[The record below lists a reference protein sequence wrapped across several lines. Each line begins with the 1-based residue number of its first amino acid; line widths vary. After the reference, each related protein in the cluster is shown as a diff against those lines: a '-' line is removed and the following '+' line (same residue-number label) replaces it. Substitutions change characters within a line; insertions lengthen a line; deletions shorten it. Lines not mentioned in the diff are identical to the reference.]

1 MSMTSILKDVVD
13 SPVVLA
19 KDIAKVFT
27 IVAKTDKVINTLV
40 ADRTE
45 INTMLKAV
53 LNGALA
59 IGGDIATA
67 IAAKGLN
74 WTADTALV
82 ADVEAYFKNVIEAQL
97 IPLVEKV
104 YEEIKVDVVTPVAAP
119 TAYAVAAGMSP
130 TP

>member
-1 MSMTSILKDVVD
+1 MTSILKDVVE

-27 IVAKTDKVINTLV
+27 IVAKTDKVIDTLV

-45 INTMLKAV
+45 INTVLKAV

-59 IGGDIATA
+59 IDGDIATA
-67 IAAKGLN
+67 VAAKGLD
-74 WTADTALV
+74 WTADTAIV
-82 ADVEAYFKNVIEAQL
+82 TDVNAYFKNVIEAQL
-97 IPLVEKV
+97 IPLVEKI
-104 YEEIKVDVVTPVAAP
+104 YDNIKLGVIILPAAP
-119 TAYAVAAGMSP
+119 SAGAIAAGMSP

>member
-1 MSMTSILKDVVD
+1 MNMTSILKDVVE

-27 IVAKTDKVINTLV
+27 IVAKTDKVVDTLV

-45 INTMLKAV
+45 INTVLKAV

-59 IGGDIATA
+59 IDGDIATA
-67 IAAKGLN
+67 FVAKGLD
-74 WTADTALV
+74 WTADTAIV
-82 ADVEAYFKNVIEAQL
+82 ADVNAFFKNVIEAQL
-97 IPLVEKV
+97 IPLVEKI
-104 YEEIKVDVVTPVAAP
+104 YDNIKVDVITLPVAPSAG
-119 TAYAVAAGMSP
+119 AIAAGMSP

>member
-27 IVAKTDKVINTLV
+27 IVAKTDKVIDTLV

-59 IGGDIATA
+59 IDGDIATA

-74 WTADTALV
+74 WTADTAIV

-104 YEEIKVDVVTPVAAP
+104 YEEIKVDVVTPVVAP
-119 TAYAVAAGMSP
+119 TASAVAAGMSP

>member
-1 MSMTSILKDVVD
+1 MTSILKDVVD

-27 IVAKTDKVINTLV
+27 IVAKTDKVINTLA
-40 ADRTE
+40 ADRTK

-59 IGGDIATA
+59 IDGDIATV
-67 IAAKGLN
+67 IATEGLN
-74 WTADTALV
+74 WTADTAIV

-97 IPLVEKV
+97 IPVVEKV
-104 YEEIKVDVVTPVAAP
+104 YEDIKVDVVTTVAAP
-119 TAYAVAAGMSP
+119 TASAVAAGMSP

>member
-1 MSMTSILKDVVD
+1 MSMTSILKDVVE

-27 IVAKTDKVINTLV
+27 IVAKTDKVVNTLV

-45 INTMLKAV
+45 INTVLKAV

-59 IGGDIATA
+59 IDGDIAMA
-67 IAAKGLN
+67 VAAKGLD
-74 WTADTALV
+74 WTADTAIV
-82 ADVEAYFKNVIEAQL
+82 ADVNAFFKNVIEAQL
-97 IPLVEKV
+97 IPLVEKI
-104 YEEIKVDVVTPVAAP
+104 YDDIKVDVVTPPTMP
-119 TAYAVAAGMSP
+119 TAGAIAAGMSP

>member
-59 IGGDIATA
+59 IDGDIATA

-74 WTADTALV
+74 WTADTAIV

-97 IPLVEKV
+97 IPVVEKV
-104 YEEIKVDVVTPVAAP
+104 YEDIKADVVTTVAAP
-119 TAYAVAAGMSP
+119 TASAVAAGMSP

>member
-1 MSMTSILKDVVD
+1 MTSILKDVVD

-59 IGGDIATA
+59 IDGDIATA
-67 IAAKGLN
+67 IACKGLN
-74 WTADTALV
+74 WTADTAIV

-97 IPLVEKV
+97 IPVVEKV
-104 YEEIKVDVVTPVAAP
+104 YEDIKVDVVTTVVAP
-119 TAYAVAAGMSP
+119 TASAVAAGMSP

>member
-1 MSMTSILKDVVD
+1 MSMTSILKDVVE

-27 IVAKTDKVINTLV
+27 IVAKTDKVVDTLV

-45 INTMLKAV
+45 INTVLKAV

-59 IGGDIATA
+59 IDGDIATA
-67 IAAKGLN
+67 VAAKGLD
-74 WTADTALV
+74 WTADTAIV
-82 ADVEAYFKNVIEAQL
+82 ADVNAYFKNVIEAQL

-104 YEEIKVDVVTPVAAP
+104 YDNIKVDVITPPAAP
-119 TAYAVAAGMSP
+119 SAGAIAAGMSP

>member
-27 IVAKTDKVINTLV
+27 IVAKTDKVINTLA
-40 ADRTE
+40 ADRTK

-59 IGGDIATA
+59 IDGDIATV
-67 IAAKGLN
+67 IATEGLN
-74 WTADTALV
+74 WTADTAIV

-97 IPLVEKV
+97 IPVVEKV
-104 YEEIKVDVVTPVAAP
+104 YEDIKVDVVTTVAAP
-119 TAYAVAAGMSP
+119 TASAVAAGMSP

>member
-1 MSMTSILKDVVD
+1 MTSILKDVVD

-59 IGGDIATA
+59 IDGDIATA

-74 WTADTALV
+74 WTADTAIV

-97 IPLVEKV
+97 IPVVEKV
-104 YEEIKVDVVTPVAAP
+104 YEDIKADVVTTVAAP
-119 TAYAVAAGMSP
+119 TASAVAAGMSP

>member
-1 MSMTSILKDVVD
+1 MTSILKDVVE

-59 IGGDIATA
+59 IDGDIATA

-74 WTADTALV
+74 WTADTAIV
-82 ADVEAYFKNVIEAQL
+82 ADVTAFFKNVIEAQL

-104 YEEIKVDVVTPVAAP
+104 YEDIKVDVVTPP
-119 TAYAVAAGMSP
+119 TTPSVGAIAAGMSP

>member
-27 IVAKTDKVINTLV
+27 IVAKTDKVINTLA
-40 ADRTE
+40 ADRTK

-59 IGGDIATA
+59 IDGDIATV
-67 IAAKGLN
+67 IATEGLN
-74 WTADTALV
+74 WTADTAIV

-97 IPLVEKV
+97 IPVVEKV
-104 YEEIKVDVVTPVAAP
+104 YEDIKVDVVTTVATP
-119 TAYAVAAGMSP
+119 TASAVAAGMSP